1 MHDTA
6 LVCRCQA
13 EQRALQDDECG
24 LRGGAALA
32 GQDLAQRD
40 TVDELH
46 DDGSAGRRFHIFVEP
61 DDVHVLHRG
70 QNGRLA
76 AEHLGEFPIGQQ
88 VTAQVLDGYQRA

>member
-1 MHDTA
+1 M
-6 LVCRCQA
+6 
-13 EQRALQDDECG
+13 
-24 LRGGAALA
+24 

-46 DDGSAGRRFHIFVEP
+46 DDGCAGRRFHVFVEP
-61 DDVHVLHRG
+61 DDVRVLDGG

-88 VTAQVLDGYQRA
+88 VTTQVLDGYERA